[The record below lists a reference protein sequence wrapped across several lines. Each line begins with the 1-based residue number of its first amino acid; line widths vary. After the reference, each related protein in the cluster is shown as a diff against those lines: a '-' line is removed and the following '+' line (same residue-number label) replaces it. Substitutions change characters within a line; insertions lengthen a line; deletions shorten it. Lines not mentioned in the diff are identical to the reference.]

1 MEERIKK
8 YWTRRAHDFGQIRK
22 NELENDMG
30 VRWLKEMEAYLPKGK
45 SLDILD
51 VGTGT
56 GFFAVLLSGKGHRV
70 QGIDLTFAML
80 KEAAALA
87 KERGLS
93 ICFRQMDAQSLSYEP
108 ESFDVVVSRNLTW
121 TLPEPEKAYREW
133 YRVLRKGGVL
143 LNFDAA
149 YGEHVRSENLQNSQ
163 VAADSPYGHM
173 GMTREMEEENRL
185 ITLSMEISRKSR
197 PQWDQKVLLATGF
210 QRCET
215 DISTGRRVLGSFDL
229 RTAPMFGIYAVK

>member
-8 YWTRRAHDFGQIRK
+8 YWTQRAHDFGRIRK

-30 VRWLKEMEAYLPKGK
+30 IRWLMEIESYLPKGK
-45 SLDILD
+45 TLDILD
-51 VGTGT
+51 IGTGS

-70 QGIDLTFAML
+70 QGIDLTPAML

-87 KERGLS
+87 EERNLS
-93 ICFRQMDAQSLSYEP
+93 IIFRQMDAQNLSYED

-149 YGEHVRSENLQNSQ
+149 YGEHVRSESTQNNRA
-163 VAADSPYGHM
+163 AADSPYGHI
-173 GMTREMEEENRL
+173 GMTSEMEAENRL

-197 PQWDQKVLLATGF
+197 PQWDQKVLGEIGV

-215 DISTGRRVLGSFDL
+215 DISTGKRVLGSFDL

>member
-8 YWTRRAHDFGQIRK
+8 YWTKRAHDFGCIRK

-30 VRWLKEMEAYLPKGK
+30 GRWLREIESYLPEGK
-45 SLDILD
+45 PLDILD
-51 VGTGT
+51 IGTGS
-56 GFFAVLLSGKGHRV
+56 GFFAVLLSGKGHHV
-70 QGIDLTFAML
+70 QGIDLTPAML

-87 KERGLS
+87 QERRVDVA
-93 ICFRQMDAQSLSYEP
+93 FRQMDAQDLSYED

-149 YGEHVRSENLQNSQ
+149 YGE
-163 VAADSPYGHM
+163 D
-173 GMTREMEEENRL
+173 
-185 ITLSMEISRKSR
+185 RKS
-197 PQWDQKVLLATGF
+197 V
-210 QRCET
+210 
-215 DISTGRRVLGSFDL
+215 V
-229 RTAPMFGIYAVK
+229 